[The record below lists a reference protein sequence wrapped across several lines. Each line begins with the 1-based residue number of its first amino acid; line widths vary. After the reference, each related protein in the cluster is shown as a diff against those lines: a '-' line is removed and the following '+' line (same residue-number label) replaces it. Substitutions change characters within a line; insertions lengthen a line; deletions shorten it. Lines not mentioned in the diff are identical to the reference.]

1 MSGFGVGCRRLRR
14 SRRPPPALFLQPPTP
29 NYTPL
34 NHHSWGKAIKKLSNL
49 DAHTIVG
56 SPQGPDS
63 PGTHPPL
70 APGPGP
76 VALPPPVPLAPGA
89 PMTAAHAVAAAGL
102 HLPPPTPLVVAQ
114 IEERD
119 MTEADARVE
128 VPFPQDPDREYLLS
142 RTARYVAKDGAA
154 FEGRLREQEAGNPAF
169 RFLFDYEGEEGRFY
183 RWRVYSLLM
192 GDRETRWRTKP
203 FQMTPDGPF
212 WVPPPIPEAYIR
224 EEEERETERQRREQR
239 ERERERE
246 RAETRRGRGAK
257 SRSRSRSRSRGN
269 KRDGDG
275 GGGRRG
281 REEKYLTGRQ
291 AERARDIARG
301 RGASYG
307 VCVYIRACAHG

>member
-1 MSGFGVGCRRLRR
+1 MSFYKRADAQDAKDHLHDMELEGYRMVI
-14 SRRPPPALFLQPPTP
+14 
-29 NYTPL
+29 
-34 NHHSWGKAIKKLSNL
+34 SWGKAIKKLSNL
-49 DAHTIVG
+49 DASTIVG

-63 PGTHPPL
+63 PGLHPPNPL
-70 APGPGP
+70 PGP
-76 VALPPPVPLAPGA
+76 VVLPPPTPLAPGA

-154 FEGRLREQEAGNPAF
+154 FEGRLREQEASNPAF
-169 RFLFDYEGEEGRFY
+169 RFLFDYDGAEGRFY

-212 WVPPPIPEAYIR
+212 WVPPPIPEAYLR
-224 EEEERETERQRREQR
+224 EEEEREKERQRREQR
-239 ERERERE
+239 ERDRERE
-246 RAETRRGRGAK
+246 RAEARRGRGP
-257 SRSRSRSRSRGN
+257 
-269 KRDGDG
+269 
-275 GGGRRG
+275 
-281 REEKYLTGRQ
+281 
-291 AERARDIARG
+291 RAAAAVAAGAGAGAARG
-301 RGASYG
+301 RGRGTGSLRG
-307 VCVYIRACAHG
+307 RGRRRSI